1 LECAHANIG
10 TERIAVLPRNARPT
24 VTQTTVPDLQPR
36 RWRALGV
43 IVAFVAAPT
52 LGAPLDN
59 LRADVE
65 AGHSQAAYAANCTP
79 ASDTG
84 SRTPQFDLW
93 CGIAAVDI
101 GRAGEGALAIE
112 RYVLQFPDDLRARL
126 ELGRAY
132 FYANDDVRARQEFEL
147 VQRVKPPADVQAS
160 IDRYLAAIA
169 VREARYLGRKFLYVE
184 AGGGYDSNANAGV
197 AQANLGLPVLGDV
210 TVSPFGVQQGS
221 GFGWLAAGGEIVQP
235 VAPGWSV
242 NAGFYGNGTLYGSA
256 SEFNLTRFGAAVG
269 GSYQSE
275 RDVYSLNY
283 AYSDIQL
290 DGSRY
295 RWSNGIGFDW
305 RRQITEQVS
314 IAITPQFAQIDY
326 SGDNSAWN
334 SNYSAIAASYRQ
346 IWLAA
351 WQPVLNGSIFYADE
365 HNRMDRPDLGRN
377 ILGAAAD
384 VTVSPLPSWALNA
397 GIVYAESNYDAPI
410 PLIDVTRRDRNTTAS
425 AGVLY
430 LFTARLSLRGEYQYT
445 RNASNISLYQYARSV
460 VGVKL
465 RYEFR

>member
-1 LECAHANIG
+1 
-10 TERIAVLPRNARPT
+10 
-24 VTQTTVPDLQPR
+24 
-36 RWRALGV
+36 V
-43 IVAFVAAPT
+43 ISACVAAPA
-52 LGAPLDN
+52 LCAPIDN

-65 AGHSQAAYAANCTP
+65 AGRSVAAYAAYCTP
-79 ASDTG
+79 TADTG
-84 SRTPQFDLW
+84 LRTPQFDLW
-93 CGIAAVDI
+93 CGIAAVDV

-112 RYVLQFPDDLRARL
+112 RYVLQFPDDMRARL
-126 ELGRAY
+126 ELARAY
-132 FYANDDVRARQEFEL
+132 YYAGDDVRARQEFEL
-147 VQRVKPPADVQAS
+147 VQRIKPPAEVQAS

-210 TVSPFGVQQGS
+210 TVNPFGVQQGS

-235 VAPGWSV
+235 VGPGWSLS
-242 NAGFYGNGTLYGSA
+242 AGFYGNGTFYGSA
-256 SEFNLTRFGAAVG
+256 SEFNLARFGAAVG
-269 GSYQSE
+269 ASYQHE

-283 AYSDIQL
+283 AYGEILL

-305 RRQITEQVS
+305 RRQVS
-314 IAITPQFAQIDY
+314 ETSSFAITPQFAQIAY

-334 SNYSAIAASYRQ
+334 SDYTAIAASYRQ
-346 IWLAA
+346 IWLSA
-351 WQPVLNGSIFYADE
+351 WQPVLNGSLFYADE

-377 ILGAAAD
+377 IVGAAAD

-397 GIVYAESNYDAPI
+397 GIVYAQSNYDAPI
-410 PLIDVTRRDRNTTAS
+410 PLIDVTRRDRNTTATL
-425 AGVLY
+425 GVLY
-430 LFTARLSLRGEYQYT
+430 LFTAKLSLRGEYQYT
-445 RNASNISLYQYARSV
+445 RNASNISLYEYSRSV